1 MGHRLSRIVTRT
13 GDTGTTGLSDGS
25 RVDKDTPRMEVIGTI
40 DELNSF
46 IGFAQSQ
53 INPGKATEPLIQALR
68 FIQHDL
74 FDLGGGMSL
83 PGTELLSKAHVE
95 RLDTIVSQMNQ
106 TLPPL
111 KEFILPVGSP
121 AVGALHIAR
130 SVCRRTE
137 RRLLSAIVSD
147 PQPSQFAI
155 AYLNRLSD
163 VLFIA
168 ARVVGRIEGSVESYW
183 EANNSIS

>member
-25 RVDKDTPRMEVIGTI
+25 RVDKDTPRMEVIGSI

-53 INPGKATEPLIQALR
+53 ITSNEAIEPLIQTLL

-83 PGTELLSKAHVE
+83 PGKGLLSKAHVE
-95 RLDTIVSQMNQ
+95 RLDTIVAQMNE

-111 KEFILPVGSP
+111 KEFILPGGSP
-121 AVGALHIAR
+121 AVGTLHIAR
-130 SVCRRTE
+130 SICRRTE
-137 RRLLSAIVSD
+137 RRLISAIQAD

-155 AYLNRLSD
+155 SYLNRLSD

-183 EANNSIS
+183 EANNSLS

>member
-13 GDTGTTGLSDGS
+13 GDAGTTGLSDGS

-53 INPGKATEPLIQALR
+53 IDPNKTTGTLIQALTL
-68 FIQHDL
+68 IQHDL
-74 FDLGGGMSL
+74 FDLGGGLSL
-83 PGTELLSKAHVE
+83 PGKELLSKAHVE
-95 RLDTIVSQMNQ
+95 RLDTIVAQMNE

-111 KEFILPVGSP
+111 EEFILPAGSP

-130 SVCRRTE
+130 SICRRTE
-137 RRLLSAIVSD
+137 RRLLSAIEVD

-163 VLFIA
+163 VLFVA
-168 ARVVGRIEGSVESYW
+168 ARVIGRIQGSAERYW
-183 EANNSIS
+183 EANNSLS